1 MNNHRL
7 IFTSLMLMLLC
18 SSFVS
23 CSKDNDDEQ
32 SSVYAEFSSLFQKT
46 DYYVNKLG
54 SSGSGGVNSSDSS
67 DGKYTV
73 SIIGRLIVVK
83 KNYSSGA
90 TYSKIREALEY
101 HYKGNTK
108 VKDVFLNN
116 GGTVTIDCRN

>member
-46 DYYVNKLG
+46 DYYNARIIVNG
-54 SSGSGGVNSSDSS
+54 MSSQPQLYADNAQAYVETMGNS
-67 DGKYTV
+67 V
-73 SIIGRLIVVK
+73 
-83 KNYSSGA
+83 A
-90 TYSKIREALEY
+90 
-101 HYKGNTK
+101 
-108 VKDVFLNN
+108 
-116 GGTVTIDCRN
+116 